1 MIDIDKYYD
10 GMDQKLVDITVDMI
24 KDALHQASEI
34 YYMTERE
41 INVLARILVWRK
53 NGNNDGG
60 MYEHVV
66 DYLWMAY
73 HIGFNQKMLLM
84 DLLNE

>member
-1 MIDIDKYYD
+1 MIDIYD
-10 GMDQKLVDITVDMI
+10 RIDQKLVDITIDMI
-24 KDALHQASEI
+24 RGALEQAHET
-34 YYMTERE
+34 YHLTERN

-73 HIGFNQKMLLM
+73 HIGFEQKMLLM